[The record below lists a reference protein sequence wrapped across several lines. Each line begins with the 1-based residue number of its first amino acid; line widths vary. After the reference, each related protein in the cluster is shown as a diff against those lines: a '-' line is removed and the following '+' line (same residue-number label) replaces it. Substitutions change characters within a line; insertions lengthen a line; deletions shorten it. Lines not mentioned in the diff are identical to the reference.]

1 MTAAKPKQA
10 KALVVQS
17 VTEQGRWRAGRK
29 FTRTPVTFDDL
40 DEVQAAA
47 IKADPMLI
55 VREPADQSLED
66 NAANTKAVDDQAAAG
81 NAAADDQT
89 AGDNATTD
97 AKATDTK
104 PAPKAKAA
112 KPKAGV

>member
-1 MTAAKPKQA
+1 MTAVKPKQA
-10 KALVVQS
+10 KALIVQS

-29 FTRTPVTFDDL
+29 FTRTPVTLDDL

-55 VREPADQSLED
+55 VKESADQNVKD
-66 NAANTKAVDDQAAAG
+66 NAAHTKAVDDQAAAG
-81 NAAADDQT
+81 NTAADDQT

>member
-10 KALVVQS
+10 KALIVQS
-17 VTEQGRWRAGRK
+17 VTEQGRWRAGHK
-29 FTRTPVTFDDL
+29 FTRTPVTLDDL

-55 VREPADQSLED
+55 VKESADQNVKD
-66 NAANTKAVDDQAAAG
+66 NAAGNT
-81 NAAADDQT
+81 AADDQT